1 MKKILALIL
10 ALTMLA
16 SLAACGEK
24 PAEAP
29 EKEDAAIGEVQN
41 TPDATDDEKAEEKKD
56 DEKDNEKDGKKDP
69 VETEKKEEQK
79 EETTKQEKPEAEKEE
94 PEKTE
99 EKPAQ
104 SGTVGNTLLSAFKAK
119 ANSGGALG
127 IAEALAQH
135 ESLPFMA
142 GASAVEP
149 GLLSGFDNAQIEGFK
164 EGAMFAPMMSSIAF
178 VGYVFVLEDG
188 VNAADFIANLRK
200 NANLR
205 WNICVEAEEMVTG
218 SVGNKVFFVMCP
230 KQFEE

>member
-1 MKKILALIL
+1 MKKILALLL
-10 ALTMLA
+10 ALTMLV

-41 TPDATDDEKAEEKKD
+41 TPDATDDKAEEKKD
-56 DEKDNEKDGKKDP
+56 DTND
-69 VETEKKEEQK
+69 VAETEKKEEQK

-94 PEKTE
+94 AGKTE

-119 ANSGGALG
+119 ANSAGALG